1 VLNIINKTDEEF
13 KQSGASINVL
23 DKVCKDFN
31 IKARLYDIDS
41 NLIYKNDPV
50 DFKSRRVITF
60 NGLVKNSHIY
70 TLNHNLKSLKSK
82 ELPENND
89 SVKCHQHYYINDR
102 KEAMKYT
109 MINDINDLLQLKVD
123 RI

>member
-1 VLNIINKTDEEF
+1 M
-13 KQSGASINVL
+13 QS
-23 DKVCKDFN
+23 DKKLTYLKVMILTMMFLLMNCEM
-31 IKARLYDIDS
+31 
-41 NLIYKNDPV
+41 
-50 DFKSRRVITF
+50 
-60 NGLVKNSHIY
+60 
-70 TLNHNLKSLKSK
+70 LNHNLKSLKSK

-102 KEAMKYT
+102 KEAMKYS